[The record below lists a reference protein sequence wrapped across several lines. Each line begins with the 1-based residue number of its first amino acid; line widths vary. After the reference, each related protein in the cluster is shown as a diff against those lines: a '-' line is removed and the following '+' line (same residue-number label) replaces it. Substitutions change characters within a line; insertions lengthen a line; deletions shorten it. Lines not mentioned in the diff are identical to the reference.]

1 MWEGLFDDKMRN
13 LFIEYDEKFGC
24 DPDTYEEIAYHAMSY
39 DEFVVYIEECLEKG
53 LEICDVVK

>member
-13 LFIEYDEKFGC
+13 LFIEYEKMFGD

-39 DEFVVYIEECLEKG
+39 DEFVGYIEECLEKG
-53 LEICDVVK
+53 WSA